1 MFALLAAA
9 LLAVAQPACTP
20 IEGSDALWR
29 EDLRLVAIGELHGT
43 AEAPAAFADLVCLA
57 LQRGPV
63 TVALEYPVQMQ
74 PTIDAFMAEPDEP
87 AARRVLLGYEYGPFR
102 HHDGRGSE
110 AMMAM
115 LQRLRTLHQAG
126 GDLRLLA
133 TVPDSPRV
141 AGFSQSHAELDR
153 AHLWS
158 TAARAAP
165 ERRMMVFVGSV
176 HAEKSRRIGSPLG
189 LPAAAHFRPEEVL
202 SLFVAQQGGE
212 AWNCREDCGVH
223 AVPVAEPADR
233 RGVVLTPQA
242 DGTFDGY
249 LALGPSTASPP
260 AGLQPSATI
269 SSGSSS

>member
-1 MFALLAAA
+1 MLALLAAA
-9 LLAVAQPACTP
+9 LLGGSQPACTP
-20 IEGSDALWR
+20 VEGSDALWR
-29 EDLRLVAIGELHGT
+29 DDLRLVAIGELHGT
-43 AEAPAAFADLVCLA
+43 AEAPTAFADLVCEA
-57 LQRGPV
+57 LMRGPV

-74 PTIDAFMAEPDEP
+74 PVFDAFMAEPDE
-87 AARRVLLGYEYGPFR
+87 AAAHRRLLAYEYGPFR

-115 LQRLRTLHQAG
+115 LQRFRVLHQAG

-141 AGFSQSHAELDR
+141 AGFTPSHAELDR

-158 TAARAAP
+158 TAAREAP
-165 ERRMMVFVGSV
+165 ERRMMIFVGSV
-176 HAEKSRRIGSPLG
+176 HAEKARRLGSPLG

-212 AWNCREDCGVH
+212 AWNCRQDCGVNP
-223 AVPVAEPADR
+223 VPNTEPADR
-233 RGVVLTPQA
+233 RGVVLAPEA

-249 LALGPSTASPP
+249 LALGPATASPP
-260 AGLQPSATI
+260 ASRP
-269 SSGSSS
+269 

>member
-1 MFALLAAA
+1 MLALLAAA
-9 LLAVAQPACTP
+9 LLGGAQPACTP
-20 IEGSDALWR
+20 IEGSDALWA
-29 EDLRLVAIGELHGT
+29 DNLRFVAIGELHGT

-74 PTIDAFMAEPDEP
+74 PTFDAFMAEPDEA
-87 AARRVLLGYEYGPFR
+87 AARDLLLGYAHGPFR

-115 LQRLRTLHQAG
+115 LQRFRTLHQAG
-126 GDLRLLA
+126 GELRLLA
-133 TVPDSPRV
+133 TVPDTPRV
-141 AGFSQSHAELDR
+141 AGFTQSHAELDR

-158 TAARAAP
+158 AAARAAP
-165 ERRMMVFVGSV
+165 ERRMMIFVGTV

-189 LPAAAHFRPEEVL
+189 LPAAAHFRPEEFL

-212 AWNCREDCGVH
+212 AWNCRQDCGVNP
-223 AVPVAEPADR
+223 VPAAEPADH
-233 RGVVLTPQA
+233 RGVVLAPEA
-242 DGTFDGY
+242 DGTFDGH
-249 LALGPSTASPP
+249 LAVGPTTASPP
-260 AGLQPSATI
+260 AAQSAAI

>member
-1 MFALLAAA
+1 MLTLLAALMGGA
-9 LLAVAQPACTP
+9 LPACTP
-20 IEGSDALWR
+20 IEGSEVLWR
-29 EDLRLVAIGELHGT
+29 NDLRFVVLGELHGT
-43 AEAPAAFADLVCLA
+43 AEAPAAFADMVCMA
-57 LQRGPV
+57 LERGPV

-74 PTIDAFMAEPDEP
+74 PVLDAFMAEPDEP
-87 AARRVLLGYEYGPFR
+87 AARGVLLGYEYGPFR

-115 LQRLRTLHQAG
+115 LQRFRTLHQAG
-126 GDLRLLA
+126 SDLRLLA

-141 AGFSQSHAELDR
+141 DGFTQSHAELDR

-165 ERRMMVFVGSV
+165 ERRMMIFVGAV
-176 HAEKSRRIGSPLG
+176 HAEKSRRVGSPLG

-202 SLFVAQQGGE
+202 SLSVARQGGE
-212 AWNCREDCGVH
+212 AWNCRQSCGVN
-223 AVPVAEPADR
+223 PVTAADPAER
-233 RGVVLTPQA
+233 RGLVLSPAA

-249 LALGPSTASPP
+249 LALGPTTASPP
-260 AGLQPSATI
+260 AAQSAVI